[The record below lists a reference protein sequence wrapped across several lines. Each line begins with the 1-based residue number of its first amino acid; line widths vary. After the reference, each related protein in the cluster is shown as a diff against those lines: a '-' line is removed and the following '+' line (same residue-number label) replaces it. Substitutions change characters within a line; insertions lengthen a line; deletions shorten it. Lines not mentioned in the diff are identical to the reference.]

1 LTTRQ
6 CNDERLTDFS
16 LAYGCRYFG
25 LKYLAKSSVNAQ
37 HLQRGQQARLKAH
50 GFASIRRCWHMADGK
65 ESAIPAIRAAL
76 IGLGWRL
83 RTHLQFQRG
92 SAMLGWDDQGKTWSL
107 GGGLNGSLFNDAAIS
122 TRRSNSSWLVLE
134 RPSVHPAS
142 GAEDTAER
150 RLVHSKM
157 TKPSQKLVFGG
168 LKSRA

>member
-1 LTTRQ
+1 MTTRQ

-65 ESAIPAIRAAL
+65 ESAIPAIRAAF

-83 RTHLQFQRG
+83 RTHLQFQNG

-107 GGGLNGSLFNDAAIS
+107 GGGSTGRCSMTQQFQHVAQIQVGLCSNGRLCILHQVLKTPLNAGLC
-122 TRRSNSSWLVLE
+122 TRR
-134 RPSVHPAS
+134 
-142 GAEDTAER
+142 
-150 RLVHSKM
+150 
-157 TKPSQKLVFGG
+157 
-168 LKSRA
+168 